1 MPKGIRQYLL
11 LLTIATIFGCA
22 TFEPDL
28 PSVTES
34 PTNDRLPG
42 KVIWHDLITSKPT
55 ESQRFYG
62 ELFGWEFESVGS
74 VLGFGSNDAYTIIRN
89 NGRLIGGMIN
99 ANSLR
104 RKTEGDISQWV
115 TLFSVA
121 DIDSAAA
128 KIESE
133 GGEIL
138 TPPTTLQQRGK
149 IAVAADSSG
158 ALFAILQTRDGD
170 PADREPA
177 TNDFLWDELWTT
189 DVAAASSFYSNV
201 LGFSY
206 TDENTVD
213 DNRDEDYRVFR
224 ASDTPRAGV
233 MINPFTDVT
242 PVWVN
247 YIRVEDPAAI
257 TARVES
263 LGGRILIDSQ
273 PRDIGGTVAF
283 VAGPSGAGIA
293 IQTWPL
299 RKSQDADK

>member
-1 MPKGIRQYLL
+1 M
-11 LLTIATIFGCA
+11 LLTVTTVFGCA

-34 PTNDRLPG
+34 PTNNRLPG
-42 KVIWHDLITSKPT
+42 KVIWHDLITSKPL
-55 ESQRFYG
+55 ESQKFYG
-62 ELFGWEFESVGS
+62 ELFGWEFDSVGS
-74 VLGFGSNDAYTIIRN
+74 VLGFGSNDAYTLIRN

-104 RKTEGDISQWV
+104 RQTEGDISQWV

-121 DIDSAAA
+121 DIDAAAA
-128 KIESE
+128 KVESE

-149 IAVAADSSG
+149 IAVVADSKG

-170 PADREPA
+170 PADHEPE

-189 DVAAASSFYSNV
+189 DVSASSSFYSSV

-206 TDENTVD
+206 TDENTD
-213 DNRDEDYRVFR
+213 DDERDEDYRMFR
-224 ASDTPRAGV
+224 ANDIPRAGV
-233 MINPFTDVT
+233 MINPFTNVK

-283 VAGPSGAGIA
+283 IAGPSGAGIA

-299 RKSQDADK
+299 R